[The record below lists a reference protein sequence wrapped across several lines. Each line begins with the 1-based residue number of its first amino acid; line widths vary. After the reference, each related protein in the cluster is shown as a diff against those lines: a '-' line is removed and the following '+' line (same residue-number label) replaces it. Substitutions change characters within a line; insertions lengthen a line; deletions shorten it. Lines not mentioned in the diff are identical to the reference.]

1 MEWAD
6 DPLVWDHLDD
16 LLQHAWPDLKKFL
29 DALHEHGDE
38 LSPHWRGLMFGGLG
52 QLVAA
57 YVTARHEASNP
68 RQSYAIAL
76 EQMVSNPVF
85 ASMMQ
90 GMMNQAVDGAVAEME
105 KSA

>member
-6 DPLVWDHLDD
+6 DPLVWDSLDD
-16 LLQHAWPDLKKFL
+16 LLQNAWPDLKIFL

-38 LSPHWRGLMFGGLG
+38 ISPHWRGLLFGGLG

-57 YVTARHEASNP
+57 YTTARHEANSP
-68 RQSYAIAL
+68 RQSYAVAL
-76 EQMVSNPVF
+76 EQMVANPVF

-90 GMMNQAVDGAVAEME
+90 GMMNQTIDGAVSNME
-105 KSA
+105 RSA